1 MNTFV
6 LAVALVVNSILIFA
20 DALEMNDKRE
30 AGKVDGNRRRT
41 SDTPGMGTV
50 YRHVQVTHQT
60 KGSIRTSSLLQLYRV
75 QDRVLLFFSAS
86 LLVDMVFCH
95 PHERNVCLF

>member
-1 MNTFV
+1 MNTF
-6 LAVALVVNSILIFA
+6 VNSILIFA

-30 AGKVDGNRRRT
+30 GAEGGKVDGNRRRT

-50 YRHVQVTHQT
+50 YRHVQVAHPTNS
-60 KGSIRTSSLLQLYRV
+60 SIRTSSLLQLYRV

>member
-20 DALEMNDKRE
+20 DALEMNVKRE

-41 SDTPGMGTV
+41 SDTPGTV

-60 KGSIRTSSLLQLYRV
+60 NGFIRTSSLLQLYRV

>member
-60 KGSIRTSSLLQLYRV
+60 NGSIRTSSLLQLCV
-75 QDRVLLFFSAS
+75 QDRGLMFFLAS

-95 PHERNVCLF
+95 PHERNVCFF